1 MWTLKPISPRTRR
14 WACRL
19 MLAGGMFTGLAGCGH
34 FWEDVTSRSNEPG
47 VWANAKYR
55 WELVFSR
62 PDPMQV
68 LATSNDGDMR
78 RRALATLDTKGS
90 FWKKEDPDTVMRL
103 LSACAANEPDPIN
116 RALAVERLAELNDP
130 RVPQLLLDVYRA
142 PVNAE
147 QRALPV
153 RLAALRGM
161 GKTKDPATIEV
172 LTAAVLDRELPVD
185 LRFAAADSLGGHQNY
200 HAASTLVKVL
210 REDRDV
216 ALKYRAHQSLQKMTG
231 RTDIPAR
238 ADSWEEAFRQAAAT
252 GQPLQREPS
261 PLVKLVNWWS
271 E

>member
-1 MWTLKPISPRTRR
+1 MWTLMPISPRMQR

-19 MLAGGMFTGLAGCGH
+19 MLAGGLLTGLAGCSH

-47 VWANAKYR
+47 VWANVKYR
-55 WELVFSR
+55 WDLVFNR

-78 RRALATLDTKGS
+78 RRALATLETQGS
-90 FWKKEDPDTVMRL
+90 FWNKQDPETILRL

-116 RALAVERLAELNDP
+116 RALAVERLAELKDP
-130 RVPQLLLDVYRA
+130 RVPQLLIDVYQA

-147 QRALPV
+147 PRALPV

-161 GKTKDPATIEV
+161 GQSKDPATIEV
-172 LTAAVLDRELPVD
+172 LTAAVQDRELHVD
-185 LRFAAADSLGGHQNY
+185 LRFAAADALGSHQNY
-200 HAASTLVKVL
+200 HAANSLVKVL
-210 REDRDV
+210 REERDV

-231 RTDIPAR
+231 RKDIPAR

-261 PLVKLVNWWS
+261 PLLKLVNWWS
-271 E
+271 D